1 MRAGELGALLA
12 SLYPAVRQGKTVDG
26 FKWGSPDADLIVIV
40 VGHAASEAYRMIGMV
55 DLLREH
61 FADLR
66 VEYLSAGNGFAV
78 R

>member
-1 MRAGELGALLA
+1 MKARELDAFMA
-12 SLYPAVRQGKTVDG
+12 SPDPTVRQGKAIDG
-26 FKWGSPDADLIVIV
+26 LKWGSPDADLIVIV